1 MRTNGP
7 SKKDGRMS
15 SVAATIR
22 ELIGVEKARRGVKTE
37 EARKIIARNV
47 GVAPGSL
54 ERLLRG
60 RLVHIDRI
68 TDRVNSY
75 VAKRLTNQIAALE
88 HEIEMARRMPVGV
101 KRCDIERALAAGAE
115 AKRALRK

>member
-1 MRTNGP
+1 MTECQK
-7 SKKDGRMS
+7 KKDSAMS
-15 SVAATIR
+15 SVAATIK

-75 VAKRLTNQIAALE
+75 VAKRLETQIATLE
-88 HEIEMARRMPVGV
+88 HEIEMARRMPMGV
-101 KRCDIERALAAGAE
+101 ERGDIERAEAAVAE

>member
-1 MRTNGP
+1 
-7 SKKDGRMS
+7 MS
-15 SVAATIR
+15 SVAATIK
-22 ELIGVEKARRGVKTE
+22 ELVGIEKARLGVKTD
-37 EARKIIARNV
+37 EARKIIARRV

-54 ERLLRG
+54 ERLLSG

-68 TDRVNSY
+68 TDRVNLY

-101 KRCDIERALAAGAE
+101 ERGDIERAEAAVAE